1 MVHSDPETQREDLL
15 RLLAL
20 IEDPRKMAADL
31 RKTERQ
37 WLRVTEQHLNLSRPS
52 QLNAE
57 TMRRAELAYRLLIR
71 NP

>member
-37 WLRVTEQHLNLSRPS
+37 WLRVTEQRLNLSRPS

-57 TMRRAELAYRLLIR
+57 TMRSAELAYRLLIR